1 MTATAC
7 FSEAEFKKR
16 RRLPVN
22 LGSLALCF
30 IAAISGNI
38 LLSLSSK
45 AQNQRP
51 PAAKP
56 PIAAKPDAAKA
67 EQPPASLEEPPPPY
81 EPQLLRLSEILGA
94 LTYLRDICG
103 DADAASWRGRMQA
116 LLDAE
121 AKSSVRK
128 EHLAGAFNR
137 GFHGYELSYR
147 VCTPNAQ
154 LIIKRFLTEG
164 EQITHDVTNRYSAS

>member
-1 MTATAC
+1 MPLLL
-7 FSEAEFKKR
+7 
-16 RRLPVN
+16 RLIIY
-22 LGSLALCF
+22 LAL
-30 IAAISGNI
+30 AGSGSV
-38 LLSLSSK
+38 LLSASCT
-45 AQNQRP
+45 AQTQRP
-51 PAAKP
+51 APAKPAPDRAAAKP
-56 PIAAKPDAAKA
+56 ATAKT
-67 EQPPASLEEPPPPY
+67 EQPPPAVPEEAPPPY

-103 DADAASWRGRMQA
+103 DADAASWRGRMQT

-121 AKSSVRK
+121 AKSAIRK

-164 EQITHDVTNRYSAS
+164 EKITHDVTNHYSAS